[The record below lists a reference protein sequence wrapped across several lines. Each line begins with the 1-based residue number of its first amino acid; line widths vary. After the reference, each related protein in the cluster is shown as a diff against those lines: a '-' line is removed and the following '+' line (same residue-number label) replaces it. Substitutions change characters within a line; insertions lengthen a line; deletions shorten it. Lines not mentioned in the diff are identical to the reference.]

1 MMDGM
6 QMNPVF
12 QQIMQFGQQFKGD
25 PKTEAMRLI
34 KEGKFSQQQLDWFQ
48 NMAKQA
54 EQVLGPFANIRR

>member
-1 MMDGM
+1 
-6 QMNPVF
+6 
-12 QQIMQFGQQFKGD
+12 
-25 PKTEAMRLI
+25 MRLI